1 MHSAIILLVWAHEN
15 FSWQHKGEEDGNAPV
30 IVLQVS
36 VLHPNRHVVKEAK
49 ALRLDVVG
57 SACATAVVARGPN
70 GTDGTD
76 MMSMWL

>member
-1 MHSAIILLVWAHEN
+1 MKVRRNKRHTN
-15 FSWQHKGEEDGNAPV
+15 GNAPV
-30 IVLQVS
+30 IVLQVG